1 MGLISGLL
9 TLPLAPVRG
18 TAWIAERLQDQAE
31 REVYDEASIRVEL
44 MELEALRDS
53 GEVDE
58 EELVNAE
65 DALIERL
72 VVARGFAEEGRSDGQ
87 FEE

>member
-1 MGLISGLL
+1 VGLISGLL

-18 TAWIAERLQDQAE
+18 TAWIAGRLQDQAE
-31 REVYDEASIRVEL
+31 REVYDEAAIRVEL

-53 GEVDE
+53 DEVDE
-58 EELVNAE
+58 HELVQAE

-72 VVARGFAEEGRSDGQ
+72 VTARGLAEEGSDGR